1 MNTDTDAELA
11 GSLAGIVGE
20 AHVTV
25 DETERRYLSSDFFYW
40 DNAGTAAIVVAP
52 ADTEQVRAVIRRLAG
67 RGREVVIRGGGM
79 STGRS
84 YVPQTDRAV
93 LLDMRRL
100 NRIREINITDR
111 YVVAEAGCNWQ
122 QVLDA
127 LRPSGLRPDFTIPL
141 SGSVS
146 TVGGAMAHHVT
157 GGMKGIQGLEVVRA
171 NGDLIHTGSWARR
184 DFPEPYYR
192 DYGPDVTGLF
202 LGDTGAFGIKT
213 AVSLHLCR
221 PPAASAFASFSFD
234 TLARQTEA
242 MVELSALDFI
252 TMRSGFDPYLTRIVM
267 QNVSLG
273 EGVKTLGSVVKA
285 GASRW
290 SGLRRALKI
299 VAAGQSA
306 LNDADWTLHL
316 RTDQIT
322 QGAAD
327 AGMAQARAICLRKG
341 REIAPS
347 AAVAMGAGQL
357 SVRGSL
363 SKDGDRW
370 IATNSIFPL
379 SRAVAACAA
388 LEAFL
393 AARTAE
399 FAAHDVK
406 VGCFT
411 TCSGVHFQAEPLFWW
426 RDKVSELSLRHID
439 PDEAARFREIP
450 EHPENRAF
458 ITRTRHEL
466 RDLFQELGA
475 IHVHTSKFFRYGEL
489 LLPGTRDLLR
499 DLKAAL
505 DPEGM
510 FNPGNLGL

>member
-1 MNTDTDAELA
+1 MAV
-11 GSLAGIVGE
+11 IVGE
-20 AHVTV
+20 AHVTL
-25 DETERRYLSSDFFYW
+25 DESERRHLSSDFFYW
-40 DNAGTAAIVVAP
+40 ENAGTAAVVVAP
-52 ADTEQVRAVIRRLAG
+52 ADTAQVQAVIRLLAG
-67 RGREVVIRGGGM
+67 LGREVVIRGGGM

-100 NRIREINITDR
+100 NRIREINLTDR
-111 YVVAEAGCNWQ
+111 YLVAEAGCNWQ

-127 LRPSGLRPDFTIPL
+127 LQPLGLRPDFTIPL

-213 AVSLHLCR
+213 AVSLHLSR
-221 PPAASAFASFSFD
+221 PPEASAFAAFSFD
-234 TLARQTEA
+234 TMGQQTAA

-252 TMRSGFDPYLTRIVM
+252 TMRSGFDPYLSSIVM
-267 QNVSLG
+267 NVSLG
-273 EGVKTLGSVVKA
+273 V
-285 GASRW
+285 GA
-290 SGLRRALKI
+290 L
-299 VAAGQSA
+299 Q
-306 LNDADWTLHL
+306 DTDWTLHL
-316 RTDQIT
+316 RADQIT

-327 AGMAQARAICLRKG
+327 AGIARARAICLRKG

-347 AAVAMGAGQL
+347 AAIAMGADRL

-393 AARTAE
+393 EARKAK

-411 TCSGVHFQAEPLFWW
+411 TCSGMHFQAEPLFWW
-426 RDKVSELSLRHID
+426 RDRVSELSLRHI
-439 PDEAARFREIP
+439 PPEEAARFREIP
-450 EHPENRAF
+450 DHPENRAF
-458 ITRTRHEL
+458 ISRTRQEL

-505 DPEGM
+505 DPEGI

>member
-1 MNTDTDAELA
+1 
-11 GSLAGIVGE
+11 
-20 AHVTV
+20 
-25 DETERRYLSSDFFYW
+25 
-40 DNAGTAAIVVAP
+40 
-52 ADTEQVRAVIRRLAG
+52 
-67 RGREVVIRGGGM
+67 
-79 STGRS
+79 
-84 YVPQTDRAV
+84 
-93 LLDMRRL
+93 
-100 NRIREINITDR
+100 
-111 YVVAEAGCNWQ
+111 
-122 QVLDA
+122 
-127 LRPSGLRPDFTIPL
+127 
-141 SGSVS
+141 
-146 TVGGAMAHHVT
+146 
-157 GGMKGIQGLEVVRA
+157 
-171 NGDLIHTGSWARR
+171 
-184 DFPEPYYR
+184 
-192 DYGPDVTGLF
+192 
-202 LGDTGAFGIKT
+202 
-213 AVSLHLCR
+213 
-221 PPAASAFASFSFD
+221 
-234 TLARQTEA
+234 
-242 MVELSALDFI
+242 
-252 TMRSGFDPYLTRIVM
+252 
-267 QNVSLG
+267 
-273 EGVKTLGSVVKA
+273 
-285 GASRW
+285 
-290 SGLRRALKI
+290 
-299 VAAGQSA
+299 
-306 LNDADWTLHL
+306 
-316 RTDQIT
+316 
-322 QGAAD
+322 
-327 AGMAQARAICLRKG
+327 
-341 REIAPS
+341 
-347 AAVAMGAGQL
+347 MGAGQL

-458 ITRTRHEL
+458 ITRIRHEL

>member
-1 MNTDTDAELA
+1 MSNSDSVLA
-11 GSLAGIVGE
+11 GLLAEIVGE
-20 AHVTV
+20 THVTV
-25 DETERRYLSSDFFYW
+25 DEAERRYLSSDFFYW
-40 DNAGTAAIVVAP
+40 EGAGTAAIAVAP
-52 ADTEQVRAVIRRLAG
+52 ADTAQVQAVMRVLAG
-67 RGREVVIRGGGM
+67 LGREVVIRGGGM

-100 NRIREINITDR
+100 NRIREINVTDR
-111 YVVAEAGCNWQ
+111 YIVAEAGCNWN

-127 LRPSGLRPDFTIPL
+127 LQPYGLKPDFTIPL

-157 GGMKGIQGLEVVRA
+157 GGMKGVQGLEVVRA

-192 DYGPDVTGLF
+192 DYGPDLTGLF

-213 AVSLHLCR
+213 AVSLHLSR
-221 PPAASAFASFSFD
+221 PPEASAFASFSFD
-234 TLARQTEA
+234 TMAQQTEV
-242 MVELSALDFI
+242 MVELAALDFV
-252 TMRSGFDPYLTRIVM
+252 TMRSGFDPYLTSIVM
-267 QNVSLG
+267 NVSLG
-273 EGVKTLGSVVKA
+273 EGVKTLSSVVKA
-285 GASRW
+285 GGSLWRGFGRAAKIAAAGYS
-290 SGLRRALKI
+290 ALK
-299 VAAGQSA
+299 
-306 LNDADWTLHL
+306 NADWTLHL
-316 RTDQIT
+316 RTDQLT
-322 QGAAD
+322 QAAAD
-327 AGMAQARAICLRKG
+327 AGMARARKICLRKG

-347 AAVAMGAGQL
+347 AAIAMGAGQL

-393 AARTAE
+393 EARKAE
-399 FAAHDVK
+399 FTAHDVK

-426 RDKVSELSLRHID
+426 SDKVSELSLRHID
-439 PDEAARFREIP
+439 PEEAARFKKIP
-450 EHPENRAF
+450 ENLENREF

-475 IHVHTSKFFRYGEL
+475 IHVHTSKFFRYGDL

-499 DLKAAL
+499 DLKGVL
-505 DPEGM
+505 DPEQI